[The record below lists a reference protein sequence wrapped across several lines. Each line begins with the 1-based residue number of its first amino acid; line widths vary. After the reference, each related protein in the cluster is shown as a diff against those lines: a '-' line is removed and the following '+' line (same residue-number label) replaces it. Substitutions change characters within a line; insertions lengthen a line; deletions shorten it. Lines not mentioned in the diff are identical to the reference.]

1 MITPIYAINGVFERI
16 AGKLFGEQKGEG
28 LFSFVYTMKGPT
40 DAPKVRVQPLSIL
53 TPGAFRKLFRSDIP
67 EPKK

>member
-1 MITPIYAINGVFERI
+1 MQLMACLKEYDLNYLENKT
-16 AGKLFGEQKGEG
+16 LEG